1 MSRAQLTSTV
11 EQNTGG
17 AVSPDVAGKN
27 AVINGGFDIWQRGTT
42 STSNGY
48 TTADRW
54 SLYNLGGGTTTWS
67 RESTIVPSTSTY
79 SLKMSQATAAGL
91 LIVQQ
96 AIETLNTRQFA
107 GKTIAF
113 SMQAAAS
120 ASTDLILQVSY
131 STTVDN
137 AVGGTWTIITPTSGG
152 TGTVS
157 TTASFTRLS
166 GVYAIPSTAQSILVK
181 AYSLSVA
188 AGTSLYF
195 GEMQFELGSVPTVFT
210 RAGGT
215 FQGELT
221 ACQRYYYR
229 QSPSVSSTSA
239 NRFFG
244 NGIALSTTAASIS
257 IPLPVQMRT
266 TPSSTI
272 EYGGTIGVTDGVTPT
287 STTGISSITSYIT
300 PNVAIVQAV
309 VASGLTQYR
318 PYFLIANN
326 DLYTAY
332 LGFSAE
338 L

>member
-17 AVSPDVAGKN
+17 AVAPLVAGKN

-215 FQGELT
+215 LSGELQ
-221 ACQRYYYR
+221 ACQRYYWQTVGASNIYLDTYSASGAYPTFLIPFPVTMR
-229 QSPSVSSTSA
+229 IAPSVNLTGTFNYSFASALAVNAVYSSYVYLNMTTSGSGQ
-239 NRFFG
+239 R
-244 NGIALSTTAASIS
+244 SYVQSAAS
-257 IPLPVQMRT
+257 
-266 TPSSTI
+266 
-272 EYGGTIGVTDGVTPT
+272 
-287 STTGISSITSYIT
+287 
-300 PNVAIVQAV
+300 
-309 VASGLTQYR
+309 SGLT
-318 PYFLIANN
+318 A
-326 DLYTAY
+326 
-332 LGFSAE
+332 SAE

>member
-17 AVSPDVAGKN
+17 AVAPYVAGKN

-215 FQGELT
+215 FQGEL
-221 ACQRYYYR
+221 ASCQRYYQNAGGAVIGIWSGMTTTGGTYYSEIFLPVTMR
-229 QSPSVSSTSA
+229 ATPTMTASIYGASAFGSVTSGGGTPYTVSAAGVATST
-239 NRFFG
+239 G
-244 NGIALSTTAASIS
+244 AAS
-257 IPLPVQMRT
+257 
-266 TPSSTI
+266 
-272 EYGGTIGVTDGVTPT
+272 Y
-287 STTGISSITSYIT
+287 
-300 PNVAIVQAV
+300 
-309 VASGLTQYR
+309 
-318 PYFLIANN
+318 
-326 DLYTAY
+326 YTWTFTA
-332 LGFSAE
+332 SAE